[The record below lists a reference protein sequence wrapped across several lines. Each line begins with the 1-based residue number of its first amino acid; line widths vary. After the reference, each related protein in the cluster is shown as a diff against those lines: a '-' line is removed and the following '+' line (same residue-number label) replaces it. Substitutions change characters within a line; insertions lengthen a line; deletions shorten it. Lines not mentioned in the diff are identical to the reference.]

1 MLSIRTQNKDI
12 VYYKP
17 NIQKFYVL
25 EKDGDKKITYEIRAS
40 IDNNDCLLGTYS
52 DKERARSI
60 MLELI
65 RENFVT
71 NAKVLCMPEDE

>member
-1 MLSIRTQNKDI
+1 MLSILTQNKDI

-17 NIQKFYVL
+17 DIQKFYVL
-25 EKDGDKKITYEIRAS
+25 EKNRGEKITYEVRAS
-40 IDNNDCLLGTYS
+40 IDNNDCLLGTYA

-60 MLELI
+60 ILELI

-71 NAKVLCMPEDE
+71 NAKVLCMPED

>member
-17 NIQKFYVL
+17 DIQKFYVL
-25 EKDGDKKITYEIRAS
+25 EKNRDEKITYEVRAS
-40 IDNNDCLLGTYS
+40 IDNNDCLLGTYA
-52 DKERARSI
+52 DKERARNTI
-60 MLELI
+60 LELI

-71 NAKVLCMPEDE
+71 NAKVLCMPEDK

>member
-1 MLSIRTQNKDI
+1 MLSIQTQNKDI

-25 EKDGDKKITYEIRAS
+25 EKDRDRKITYEVRAS
-40 IDNNDCLLGTYS
+40 IDDNDCLLGTYLN
-52 DKERARSI
+52 KERARSI
-60 MLELI
+60 ILELI